1 MAQALGSLLAAM
13 DDGADVRGYLH
24 WSLLGSSEWGRY
36 GPAFGLVAVDR
47 MTFRSSSW
55 MTLVS

>member
-1 MAQALGSLLAAM
+1 MARALGSLRAAI
-13 DDGADVRGYLH
+13 DNGADVRGYLY
-24 WSLLGSSEWGRY
+24 WSLLDSSEWGRY
-36 GPAFGLVAVDR
+36 GPASGLVAVDR